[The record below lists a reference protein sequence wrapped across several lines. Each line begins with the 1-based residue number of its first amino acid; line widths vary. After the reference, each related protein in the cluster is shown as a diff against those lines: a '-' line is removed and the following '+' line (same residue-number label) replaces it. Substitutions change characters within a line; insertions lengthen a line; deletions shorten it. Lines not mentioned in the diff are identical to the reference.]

1 MQALDVLDSL
11 NLIPAMYCEAADLL
25 NMPSLSLDPVSE
37 QVALNSQALESL
49 IATVA
54 RLDGQL
60 STLFT
65 SSISTASSSSNQG
78 CGSAEDS
85 NTSFMPKLLPL
96 LPLYLLLMSPT
107 LQC

>member
-1 MQALDVLDSL
+1 MQALDVLASL

-37 QVALNSQALESL
+37 QVALNSQTLESL

-54 RLDGQL
+54 RLEGQFPPLL
-60 STLFT
+60 SLLLVVVL
-65 SSISTASSSSNQG
+65 IKVVVQPRIVVPV
-78 CGSAEDS
+78 
-85 NTSFMPKLLPL
+85 MPGLLPL